1 MAKTILLVDDNP
13 IIRNLMSHLLKS
25 ETDCQFCAQAA
36 DGQEGIDLAQKYH
49 PNLIILDLSMPV
61 LNGLDAAIGLKKILP
76 EIPIILFTQY
86 PDLAKH
92 LRRTDL
98 PVDQIVS
105 KSDSAALVKQVR
117 SILAA

>member
-13 IIRNLMSHLLKS
+13 IIRKLVSQLLES
-25 ETDCQFCAQAA
+25 GEDYVVCAQAV

-61 LNGLDAAIGLKKILP
+61 LNGLDAARGLKNILP
-76 EIPIILFTQY
+76 EVPIILFTQY
-86 PDLAKH
+86 PDLGKH

-98 PVDQIVS
+98 PVDRIVS
-105 KSDSAALVKQVR
+105 KLDSEALVREVR
-117 SILAA
+117 SILSI